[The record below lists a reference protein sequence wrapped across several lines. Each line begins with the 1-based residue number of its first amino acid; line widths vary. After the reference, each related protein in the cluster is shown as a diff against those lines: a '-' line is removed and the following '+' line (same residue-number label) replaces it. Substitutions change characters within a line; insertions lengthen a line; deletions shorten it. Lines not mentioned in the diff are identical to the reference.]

1 MRVLVGP
8 GNLSALPPKV
18 FVILQSCAINEPL
31 FPNLGSLE
39 LWDTVG
45 EFVPFIP
52 SFLSPTTTAIDIKFM
67 EHADLPNTAF
77 ASMVTAFPTLCP
89 SLQKISLRCLPRD
102 PTIVAAVSQFL
113 LTTNRG
119 ALQLFHVDSPLTE
132 EAHFPTRWSHFQTS
146 PTCMSNTT
154 ETMAGCK
161 GFAERRLDG

>member
-113 LTTNRG
+113 LTANRG

-132 EAHFPTRWSHFQTS
+132 EACRKNPSEIIIGCDYNYVPSEQRSRLNQIFIPNRWF
-146 PTCMSNTT
+146 
-154 ETMAGCK
+154 
-161 GFAERRLDG
+161 